1 MQRERNRHLRIE
13 RDQLRRMRWVSLL
26 EGTTLVVLVFVAVPL
41 KHLGGYPQATAVM
54 GPVHGITFLL
64 YVWMAFQTVAA
75 GGWSAGE
82 TSRLLIVAFIPFGG
96 LVNAGMLRRK
106 EVELTARAGC

>member
-1 MQRERNRHLRIE
+1 MPCERGGDQIE
-13 RDQLRRMRWVSLL
+13 HDQLRRMRWVSLL
-26 EGTTLVVLVFVAVPL
+26 EGTTLVVLVLVAVPL

-82 TSRLLIVAFIPFGG
+82 TSRLLIAAFIPFGG
-96 LVNAGMLRRK
+96 LVNAAALRRK
-106 EVELTARAGC
+106 EAELTARACC